1 MELKAQT
8 EQLEKKL
15 NSLNNKQAKFARQR
29 AIGRSSKRMAT
40 LVSRDTAKKERL
52 KSSLIKRKIRV
63 RELKKKSMAVIVIGR
78 TAIPAIYVGQAR
90 TQIKRKNGALLIST
104 ASRDSKGR
112 FTKRTHAGNTAIRV
126 GRHKFDNAFLQKL
139 ASGRWHIMQR
149 KSDSRYPIDLAKIP
163 IRGSITKYADKH
175 SKYIVDE
182 YLPNL
187 LIKDLKYRINKLSK

>member
-1 MELKAQT
+1 MNLKRQV
-8 EQLEKKL
+8 EELEKKL
-15 NSLNNKQAKFARQR
+15 GTLNNKQARFARQR
-29 AIGRSSKRMAT
+29 SLSRSSKRMAT

-52 KSSLIKRKIRV
+52 KSSLIKRKIRIK
-63 RELKKKSMAVIVIGR
+63 ELKNKGMTAIIIGR

-90 TQIKRKNGALLIST
+90 TQIKRKNGALLISS

-112 FTKRTHAGNTAIRV
+112 FSKRTHAGNTAIRV

-163 IRGSITKYADKH
+163 IRGSITTAADQH
-175 SKYIVDE
+175 SKYYQKNGNTFVCSI
-182 YLPNL
+182 
-187 LIKDLKYRINKLSK
+187 

>member
-1 MELKAQT
+1 MNLKRQV
-8 EQLEKKL
+8 EELEKKL
-15 NSLNNKQAKFARQR
+15 STLNNKQARFARQR
-29 AIGRSSKRMAT
+29 SLSRSSKRMAT

-52 KSSLIKRKIRV
+52 KSSLIKRKIRIKK
-63 RELKKKSMAVIVIGR
+63 LKNKGMTAIIIGR

-90 TQIKRKNGALLIST
+90 TQIKRKNGALLISS

-112 FTKRTHAGNTAIRV
+112 FSKRTHAGNTAIRV

-139 ASGRWHIMQR
+139 ASGRWQIMQR

-163 IRGSITKYADKH
+163 IRGSITTAADKH
-175 SKYIVDE
+175 SKYIIED